1 VNKTIISA
9 ILATPL
15 LVGGAAY
22 LTSANAI
29 YHSNYVLTSETSE
42 ALVMIPAFNQQWLD
56 VTNEL
61 YLEPNGFDGTPVW
74 LEVPETYDLD
84 GSVKGATDILVNAI
98 EQRWSDHDFSETD
111 PLYIFGYSQAS
122 VVAGLAEPQLEAYGI
137 PSDALHFVLVGDS
150 ASANGGFL
158 NEFIPWLNQFFP
170 ESWQQSIDDFVTE
183 MLKQFNAGSVF
194 GAVTPDHLYPTDV
207 YTLTGDGWAN
217 WDDGTNTSG
226 MFSQHLAYL
235 GLTPEEINSATESTD
250 GLTNYFTIDSADVDF
265 LSAFTKALDI
275 GVSPFI

>member
-1 VNKTIISA
+1 MNKAA
-9 ILATPL
+9 IGTSLAVPSIVGALVCSTP
-15 LVGGAAY
+15 
-22 LTSANAI
+22 ANIVFRSDYA
-29 YHSNYVLTSETSE
+29 LASEG
-42 ALVMIPAFNQQWLD
+42 LVMIPAFNQQWLD
-56 VTNEL
+56 ITNEL
-61 YLEPNGFDGTPVW
+61 YLEPNGFDGTPTY
-74 LEVPETYDLD
+74 LQVPETYDLN

-150 ASANGGFL
+150 ASGHGGFL
-158 NEFIPWLNQFFP
+158 NEFLPWLNQFFP
-170 ESWQQSIDDFVTE
+170 DSWQQSVDDFVTQ
-183 MLKQFNAGSVF
+183 LFTQFKAGSVL
-194 GAVTPDHLYPTDV
+194 GAVTPNDLYPTDV

-235 GLTPEEINSATESTD
+235 GLSPEEINSATSVMDPDSLTD
-250 GLTNYFTIDSADVDF
+250 YHIIDSADVDF
-265 LSAFTKALDI
+265 LSAFTNALEI
-275 GVSPFI
+275 GVSPLM